1 MGSSVNWQVCRRS
14 LTREHYSSECL
25 APLIILI
32 VISRRRY
39 SAGNGGLMKTS
50 LFLAVLFAYMT
61 CAFSPA
67 YAASDH
73 LTKRC
78 GLVCQA
84 KCAAKRAACLDACVS
99 NPVPNPSQCVTN
111 CTDQWRKCTN

>member
-1 MGSSVNWQVCRRS
+1 MKKS
-14 LTREHYSSECL
+14 LAL
-25 APLIILI
+25 A
-32 VISRRRY
+32 V
-39 SAGNGGLMKTS
+39 
-50 LFLAVLFAYMT
+50 FLAMS
-61 CAFSPA
+61 CAFNTA
-67 YAASDH
+67 QAASDH

-111 CTDQWRKCTN
+111 CTDEWRMYELIAVLDAVSLGEFFNSPPEASSIGFRKPNE